1 MTCPEVGRYLE
12 NAKGLPFLYAIG
24 DNAYNEILSELKQNG
39 LKVIKVS
46 DFCTKD
52 DRFPD
57 YDSLIEHFRT
67 LDIDFKDNR
76 FVVVGLGESLALK
89 GSEEAKKVLRR
100 IKSVTL
106 GNARVVI
113 LLRGVGNCVRDLL
126 AEDPRLSAKNLVHID
141 EDCSTNILIV
151 NNKIIKDLKSTGIKG
166 VLGLLEEGAI
176 GTINATISVELPDS
190 LFPIKVIDNAF
201 EALIRAFVHL
211 RTSERYGTSEQW
223 MNLLNEFN
231 QKPDEVKK
239 YFADYI
245 NNENEIYEYVI
256 GDSYRNWIYF
266 LNLKM
271 YCDRIQNRYLQ
282 YVVYDTDEFGKL
294 KEKILIDII
303 GIPHTDKR
311 FKEYY
316 HERKKLLKSFPESE
330 LAYFVS
336 ENQINPESE
345 IYNYT
350 DSTELEKRR
359 IVNWISKNCW
369 SEMISELYPQ
379 LGLYMKKY
387 IFNCGSISEALT
399 EYFEKYKLQK
409 LQNAITDDFLRLVEE
424 YGKNYLYTKL
434 PTRDSAINKI
444 DNKESSYLYW
454 IDALGVEYLS
464 FIVGM
469 ANKRGLSV
477 TVDITRADLPTITSI
492 NKGFYEKWPGE
503 LKYKEEELDNTKHK
517 EKGGFFYTED
527 KSPVH
532 IIKELEI
539 IEKAIDAAVSA
550 LALHKCKKF
559 VIVSDHG
566 ASRLAV
572 IKEKENPHAT
582 DTKGEH
588 SGRCCKV
595 YDEDN
600 REFIVEENGYFVR
613 TDYERYAGSRA
624 ANVEVHGG
632 ASLEEVVVPVITL
645 SLKRSIEVDI
655 RVLNENKI
663 TADRHDGTYVEFY
676 ISYVE
681 NKENISIVIDGIK
694 YNAVCK
700 DENHY
705 AVWLTDIKRQKK
717 CSAEIYDGSDLIG
730 TVNLEIKGKTASV
743 NSDFDDMF

>member
-1 MTCPEVGRYLE
+1 MTCLEVGRYLE

-24 DNAYNEILSELKQNG
+24 DDAYNEILSELKQND

-46 DFCTKD
+46 DFCAKD

-89 GSEEAKKVLRR
+89 GLEEAKKVLRR

-113 LLRGVGNCVRDLL
+113 LLRGVANCVRDLL
-126 AEDPRLSAKNLVHID
+126 AEDPRLSAKNLAHID
-141 EDCSTNILIV
+141 DDCSSNVLIV
-151 NNKIIKDLKSTGIKG
+151 NNRIIKDFKCIGIKG
-166 VLGLLEEGAI
+166 LLNALEEGAV
-176 GTINATISVELPDS
+176 GTINTTISVELPDA
-190 LFPIKVIDNAF
+190 LFPIKVVDNAF
-201 EALIRAFVHL
+201 EALMRVFVHL
-211 RTSERYGTSEQW
+211 RTSERYGTNEQW
-223 MNLLNEFN
+223 EKLLNEYN
-231 QKPDEVKK
+231 QRPDEVKK

-245 NNENEIYEYVI
+245 NNENEIYEYLI
-256 GDSYRNWIYF
+256 GDTYRNWIYF

-271 YCDRIQNRYLQ
+271 YCEKIQNSYLQ
-282 YVVYDTDEFGKL
+282 HVVYDTDEFGKL
-294 KEKILIDII
+294 KDKILIDII
-303 GIPHTDKR
+303 SIPHTDKK
-311 FKEYY
+311 FNEYY
-316 HERKKLLKSFPESE
+316 SNRKKLLKSFPESE

-336 ENQINPESE
+336 ENQINAENE

-350 DSTELEKRR
+350 DNTELEKRS
-359 IVNWISKNCW
+359 IVNWICKNSW
-369 SEMISELYPQ
+369 DEMISELYPH

-409 LQNAITDDFLRLVEE
+409 IQNAISDDFLCLVEE

-444 DNKESSYLYW
+444 DNKESTYLYW

-477 TVDITRADLPTITSI
+477 TVDITRAELPTITEK
-492 NKGFYEKWPGE
+492 NKAFYDKWPGA
-503 LKYKEEELDNTKHK
+503 LKYKEKELDETKHK
-517 EKGGFFYTED
+517 EKGGFFYTQD
-527 KSPVH
+527 KLPVH
-532 IIKELEI
+532 IVRELEI
-539 IEKAIDAAVSA
+539 IEKAIDAAVAA

-559 VIVSDHG
+559 VIASDHG

-572 IKEKENPHAT
+572 IKEKENPHIT

-588 SGRCCKV
+588 SGRCCKA
-595 YDEDN
+595 YDEES
-600 REFIVEENGYFVR
+600 REYIVEENGFFVR

-624 ANVEVHGG
+624 ANVEAHGG
-632 ASLEEVVVPVITL
+632 ATLEEVVVPVITL
-645 SLKRSIEVDI
+645 NLKRADDVDI

-676 ISYVE
+676 ISYVVK
-681 NKENISIVIDGIK
+681 KENISVVIEGTK

-700 DENHY
+700 DEKHF

-730 TVNLEIKGKTASV
+730 TVNIEIKGKTASV